1 MGDLNGPFLES
12 ALEPSRVKLK
22 MTNTA
27 AATAANG
34 DKQSTMEQ
42 IKSTTIA
49 YINYPAWSD
58 ADKQKLKQRLLFY
71 IPFYIFIA
79 GLDFLWIWAF
89 HASTLAN
96 TDGKRPLLHGRG
108 IQSPGINYE
117 PRLMNSNSQ
126 HNAYIKDVHKEIDD
140 QVAFSY
146 KSGGGK
152 IYYEAMQAW
161 LDDQGYDLSDYGDFG
176 DCNKENFFGFSI
188 DKPCLFI
195 KINKVIDWE
204 PKGIEAGD
212 IDEFFKSDDS
222 NLMSSEGYCSESR
235 FGEWCTKTRVA
246 KKKDAMRKQIFGDA
260 NAEYD
265 MPFVSC
271 MVVNGPGDLPINYEP
286 SNGRMEY
293 ANGFFT
299 GNSAAQTRTGES
311 IFAGRNSNPAGRSS
325 SKFKTPLV
333 AVQFDFTDDKH
344 KGKDIQIHCFVFD
357 RNMEI
362 ETDDQASGMLDLYIN
377 VNK

>member
-1 MGDLNGPFLES
+1 
-12 ALEPSRVKLK
+12 
-22 MTNTA
+22 
-27 AATAANG
+27 
-34 DKQSTMEQ
+34 
-42 IKSTTIA
+42 
-49 YINYPAWSD
+49 
-58 ADKQKLKQRLLFY
+58 
-71 IPFYIFIA
+71 
-79 GLDFLWIWAF
+79 
-89 HASTLAN
+89 
-96 TDGKRPLLHGRG
+96 
-108 IQSPGINYE
+108 
-117 PRLMNSNSQ
+117 
-126 HNAYIKDVHKEIDD
+126 
-140 QVAFSY
+140 
-146 KSGGGK
+146 
-152 IYYEAMQAW
+152 
-161 LDDQGYDLSDYGDFG
+161 
-176 DCNKENFFGFSI
+176 
-188 DKPCLFI
+188 
-195 KINKVIDWE
+195 VIDWE

-299 GNSAAQTRTGES
+299 GNSATQTRTGES

-344 KGKDIQIHCFVFD
+344 KGRDIQIHCFVFD